1 MNPARLR
8 FYRTTLH
15 PFLSIAIPFL
25 LLLSVE
31 TFVRGMVLHAVLPLP
46 GYLWAVL
53 LLTGVVQAVSANRMA
68 QEGTNSVAPRLRE
81 LLLILIGTLVL
92 FMLAQG
98 HLLRGDVNPAKADVL
113 YPLALTFVYWIIAF
127 ALHRNMREREAF
139 LALVVDQDGDQLKTA
154 FRDYAEE
161 ATTSSARMRALRRA
175 ILWFQS
181 LSLIAFLI
189 LLIAVD
195 PIEPWWTVL
204 ALGHVGFGLVFL
216 AIVNGFME
224 EQQHLGEGLPLP
236 APLQR
241 RRVRATVLTLLLT
254 AAVAAPLTGREAL
267 LPAEAIGAFM
277 EWLEER
283 LRLPEREVRVR
294 IRESG
299 ETLVLEEDF
308 REPDLGE
315 LGGEREE
322 NAFLEQLVRIVLIT
336 AGALILTGLL
346 YFLVRPLLSR
356 DYRERLRQARP
367 LARLAAALG
376 RFLTSFVASARRMLE
391 TLARSRRSLARFGEA
406 LVERARERSA
416 ARAAARARE
425 AALDKQR
432 QRAIG
437 QASRAFVRLIRW
449 AERGGVPFRTWMGPM
464 EYVLLVAE
472 RSTANARA
480 LREIGAIFEQIAY
493 AATDP
498 PAERSQTYYRL
509 IKEVTRH
516 RLQESATT
524 RAPDAS
530 LAPATR

>member
-15 PFLSIAIPFL
+15 PFLATAIPFL

-31 TFVRGMVLHAVLPLP
+31 TFVRAMVLHAVLPLP
-46 GYLWAVL
+46 GYLWPL
-53 LLTGVVQAVSANRMA
+53 LLLVGVIQAVSANRMA
-68 QEGTNSVAPRLRE
+68 EEGTNSIAPRLRE

-98 HLLRGDVNPAKADVL
+98 HLLRGDVNPVKADVL
-113 YPLALTFVYWIIAF
+113 YPLALTFVYWIVAF

-161 ATTSSARMRALRRA
+161 ATTAATRMRALRRA
-175 ILWFQS
+175 VLWFQT
-181 LSLIAFLI
+181 LALLAFLI

-204 ALGHVGFGLVFL
+204 ALGHVGFGLVVL
-216 AIVNGFME
+216 AIINGFVE

-254 AAVAAPLTGREAL
+254 VAVAAPLTGREAL

-294 IRESG
+294 VREG
-299 ETLVLEEDF
+299 GDTEVFDENF

-322 NAFLEQLVRIVLIT
+322 NEFLERLVRIVLIT
-336 AGALILTGLL
+336 AGALLLIGLL
-346 YFLVRPLLSR
+346 YFLIRPMLSR
-356 DYRERLRQARP
+356 DYRERLRQSRP
-367 LARLAAALG
+367 LARLAAAVG
-376 RFLTSFVASARRMLE
+376 RFFASFVESLRRMIAAI
-391 TLARSRRSLARFGEA
+391 ARSRRSLARFGEA

-425 AALDKQR
+425 AGLDKQR
-432 QRAIG
+432 QRSVG

-449 AERGGVPFRTWMGPM
+449 AERGGVPFRAWMGPL
-464 EYVLLVAE
+464 EYLREVAD
-472 RSTANARA
+472 RSAANAAA
-480 LREIGAIFEQIAY
+480 LMEIGAIFEQIAY
-493 AATDP
+493 AANDP
-498 PAERSQTYYRL
+498 PAERSQTYYDL

-516 RLQESATT
+516 RLQETAAA
-524 RAPDAS
+524 RAPDAR
-530 LAPATR
+530 LAPAAR

>member
-1 MNPARLR
+1 M
-8 FYRTTLH
+8 
-15 PFLSIAIPFL
+15 
-25 LLLSVE
+25 
-31 TFVRGMVLHAVLPLP
+31 
-46 GYLWAVL
+46 
-53 LLTGVVQAVSANRMA
+53 
-68 QEGTNSVAPRLRE
+68 
-81 LLLILIGTLVL
+81 
-92 FMLAQG
+92 
-98 HLLRGDVNPAKADVL
+98 
-113 YPLALTFVYWIIAF
+113 ALTFVYWIIAF

-241 RRVRATVLTLLLT
+241 RRVARHRAD
-254 AAVAAPLTGREAL
+254 AAVDRRGGGRRSPAARRCCRRRRSAPSWSGWRSACGC
-267 LPAEAIGAFM
+267 PSA
-277 EWLEER
+277 R
-283 LRLPEREVRVR
+283 SRVR

-315 LGGEREE
+315 LGGEREEE

-356 DYRERLRQARP
+356 DYRERPAAGASARPAGGRARP
-367 LARLAAALG
+367 LPHVVRRFDAPHAGDIG
-376 RFLTSFVASARRMLE
+376 RV
-391 TLARSRRSLARFGEA
+391 SRRSLARFGEA

-509 IKEVTRH
+509 IKEGDSPSPAGICNDPRAGCLAGSGDAVSRSAPV
-516 RLQESATT
+516 QERRS
-524 RAPDAS
+524 R
-530 LAPATR
+530 

>member
-1 MNPARLR
+1 MNPDRLR

-15 PFLSIAIPFL
+15 PFLAIAIPFL
-25 LLLSVE
+25 LLLSLE
-31 TFVRGMVLHAVLPLP
+31 TFLRGMVLHAVLPLP
-46 GYLWAVL
+46 GYLWASL
-53 LLTGVVQAVSANRMA
+53 LLVGVIQAVSANRMA
-68 QEGTNSVAPRLRE
+68 EEGTNSIAPRLRE

-98 HLLRGDVNPAKADVL
+98 HLLRGDVNPIKADVL

-139 LALVVDQDGDQLKTA
+139 LALVVDRNGEQLKTA

-161 ATTSSARMRALRRA
+161 ATTAAARMRALRRA
-175 ILWFQS
+175 VLWFQT
-181 LSLIAFLI
+181 LALIAFLI
-189 LLIAVD
+189 LLIAAD
-195 PIEPWWTVL
+195 PIEPWWTAL
-204 ALGHVGFGLVFL
+204 ALGHVGFGLIFL

-224 EQQHLGEGLPLP
+224 EQQHLGDGLPVP

-294 IRESG
+294 VREG
-299 ETLVLEEDF
+299 GDTETFDENF

-315 LGGEREE
+315 LGGVREQNE
-322 NAFLEQLVRIVLIT
+322 FLERLVRIALIT
-336 AGALILTGLL
+336 AGALILIGLL
-346 YFLVRPLLSR
+346 YFLVRPMLSR

-367 LARLAAALG
+367 LARLAAAVS
-376 RFLTSFVASARRMLE
+376 RFLASFAASLRRMVE
-391 TLARSRRSLARFGEA
+391 TFARSRRSLARFGES

-449 AERGGVPFRTWMGPM
+449 AERGGVPFRRWMGPM
-464 EYVLLVAE
+464 EYLRSVAG
-472 RSTANARA
+472 RSAANAAA
-480 LREIGAIFEQIAY
+480 LMEIGAIFEQIAY

-498 PAERSQTYYRL
+498 PAERSQTYYDL
-509 IKEVTRH
+509 IKQVTRQ
-516 RLQESATT
+516 RLQETAPT
-524 RAPDAS
+524 RAPDAP
-530 LAPATR
+530 LAPVAR

>member
-1 MNPARLR
+1 MNPDRLR
-8 FYRTTLH
+8 FYRNTLH

-31 TFVRGMVLHAVLPLP
+31 TFVRAMVLHAVLPLP

-53 LLTGVVQAVSANRMA
+53 ALVGVIQAVAANRA
-68 QEGTNSVAPRLRE
+68 AEEGTSSIAPRLRE

-92 FMLAQG
+92 FMIAQG
-98 HLLRGDVNPAKADVL
+98 HLLRLDINPVKADVL

-127 ALHRNMREREAF
+127 GLHRNMREREAF
-139 LALVVDQDGDQLKTA
+139 LALVVGQDGDQLKTA
-154 FRDYAEE
+154 FRDYSEE

-224 EQQHLGEGLPLP
+224 EQQHLGQGLPVPP
-236 APLQR
+236 ALQR

-254 AAVAAPLTGREAL
+254 TVVVLPLTGREAL

-283 LRLPEREVRVR
+283 LRLPEREVKVRVR
-294 IRESG
+294 EG
-299 ETLVLEEDF
+299 GDTEAFQEDF
-308 REPDLGE
+308 REPDLGD
-315 LGGEREE
+315 LGGDREE
-322 NAFLEQLVRIVLIT
+322 SDFLERLVRIVLISI
-336 AGALILTGLL
+336 GALILIGLL

-367 LARLAAALG
+367 LARLAAAVG
-376 RFLTSFVASARRMLE
+376 RFFTAFAESVRRMLE
-391 TLARSRRSLARFGEA
+391 AFARSRQSLARFGES

-416 ARAAARARE
+416 ARAAARARDAE
-425 AALDKQR
+425 LDKQR

-437 QASRAFVRLIRW
+437 QASKAFVRLIKW
-449 AERGGVPFRTWMGPM
+449 AERGGVPFRKWMGPM
-464 EYVLLVAE
+464 EYLMLVAE

-480 LREIGAIFEQIAY
+480 LREIGTIFEQIAY

-498 PAERSQTYYRL
+498 PAERSQTYYNL
-509 IKEVTRH
+509 IKEVTRQ
-516 RLQESATT
+516 RMQEPAPS
-524 RAPDAS
+524 RAPDAP
-530 LAPATR
+530 LAPVAR

>member
-1 MNPARLR
+1 MNPDRLR
-8 FYRTTLH
+8 FYRNTLH

-53 LLTGVVQAVSANRMA
+53 ALVGVIQAVAANRA
-68 QEGTNSVAPRLRE
+68 AEEGTSSIAPRLRE

-98 HLLRGDVNPAKADVL
+98 HLLRGDINPVKADVL

-127 ALHRNMREREAF
+127 GLHRNMREREAF

-154 FRDYAEE
+154 FRDYSEE

-195 PIEPWWTVL
+195 PIDPWWTVL
-204 ALGHVGFGLVFL
+204 ALGHVGFGLIFL

-224 EQQHLGEGLPLP
+224 EQQHLGQGLPVPP
-236 APLQR
+236 ALQR

-254 AAVAAPLTGREAL
+254 AVVVMPLTGREAL

-283 LRLPEREVRVR
+283 LRLPEREVKVRVR
-294 IRESG
+294 EG
-299 ETLVLEEDF
+299 GDTEAFQEDF
-308 REPDLGE
+308 REPDLGD
-315 LGGEREE
+315 LSGAREE
-322 NAFLEQLVRIVLIT
+322 SDFLERLVRIVLISI
-336 AGALILTGLL
+336 GSLILIGLL

-367 LARLAAALG
+367 LARLAAAVG
-376 RFLTSFVASARRMLE
+376 RFFTAFAESVRRMIE
-391 TLARSRRSLARFGEA
+391 AFARSRQSLARFGES
-406 LVERARERSA
+406 LVERARERGA
-416 ARAAARARE
+416 ARAAARARDAE
-425 AALDKQR
+425 LDRQR

-437 QASRAFVRLIRW
+437 QASKAFVRLIRW
-449 AERGGVPFRTWMGPM
+449 AERGGVPFRKWMGPM
-464 EYVLLVAE
+464 EYLMLVAE
-472 RSTANARA
+472 RSTSNARA
-480 LREIGAIFEQIAY
+480 LREIGTIFEQIAY

-498 PAERSQTYYRL
+498 PQERSQTYYNL
-509 IKEVTRH
+509 IKEVTRQ
-516 RLQESATT
+516 RMQEPAPS
-524 RAPDAS
+524 RAPDAP
-530 LAPATR
+530 LAPVAR